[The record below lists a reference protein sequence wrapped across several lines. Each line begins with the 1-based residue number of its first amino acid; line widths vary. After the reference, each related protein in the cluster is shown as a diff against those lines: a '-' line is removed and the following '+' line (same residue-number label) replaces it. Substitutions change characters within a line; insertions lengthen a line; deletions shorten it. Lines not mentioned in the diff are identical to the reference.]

1 MKNKFELITVVLIA
15 HKSKEIVLE
24 FIDNLSKDIK
34 ILVIDNS
41 NDLDLKSEIDKKEN
55 VKIEFMNNNGYGS
68 AINYART
75 YINTKYF
82 FIFSPDVKNIDDEF
96 IEVFTEKLK
105 DIKLFGALGP
115 RFLNVTKK
123 SHKQSNIK
131 KEIGEINSI
140 SGAVMFFETTIF
152 DDIDG
157 FDENFFLYFEEFD
170 LCRQILKR
178 GGKIYASGK
187 LYVKHLGHK
196 GSAATDPDYSIETE
210 MFRNWHWM
218 WSSFYYYEK
227 NYSYLY
233 AVRSMY
239 GKFFR
244 SMFKMIIFS
253 IFFNKKKHTMYY
265 ARFSGIFNRFIGK
278 KSWYRVK
285 SLFQ

>member
-115 RFLNVTKK
+115 RFLNVTEK

-140 SGAVMFFETTIF
+140 SGAAMFFETTIF
-152 DDIDG
+152 DDIEG
-157 FDENFFLYFEEFD
+157 FDENFFLYFEETDYCKRAKKKGYKIYQINKAKVDHPKGENTGVVKAENLDEVKKLANLYSWHFIWSKFYFYRKHYGFV
-170 LCRQILKR
+170 LALLYFTPIIIRIKFRIIYYILKKDKESINKYKTR
-178 GGKIYASGK
+178 LSGLIDSISGK
-187 LYVKHLGHK
+187 NSHLR
-196 GSAATDPDYSIETE
+196 P
-210 MFRNWHWM
+210 
-218 WSSFYYYEK
+218 
-227 NYSYLY
+227 
-233 AVRSMY
+233 
-239 GKFFR
+239 
-244 SMFKMIIFS
+244 
-253 IFFNKKKHTMYY
+253 
-265 ARFSGIFNRFIGK
+265 
-278 KSWYRVK
+278 
-285 SLFQ
+285 